1 MRLLLTLKPHLL
13 VFSLL
18 LCLTSL
24 LLTACGGSDAKVYD
38 IAIHITSPSQQPK
51 VDGFKEGMKKLG
63 YIEGTNVRYHEVTY
77 AGTAAVNAG
86 APSDAKTKFETFV
99 AKDYTAF
106 WGTNQTAARILKPL
120 LNKRPLV
127 VAGMSD
133 PVGANLIQSISQ
145 PGENITGV
153 DSFEYELEVDKLRW
167 ITKISPTV
175 QTVYVLY
182 FTAVPNMNVYLT
194 LIRAEAAKLN
204 LKLIEKPMD
213 NSQGTERDPNTFV
226 SKMNAAEGQAVLF
239 IGNAVFTSLGD
250 TLKPVIERE
259 KLIVAGGV
267 PEHLKF
273 GALFTYSPNL
283 FELGRQSAP
292 YMSKILTGAS
302 PATLAVSPPA
312 NLALVLNQKLADQ
325 FGIKFPDPVLA
336 AADEL
341 TK

>member
-1 MRLLLTLKPHLL
+1 MRFSLTLKSQLL

-24 LLTACGGSDAKVYD
+24 LLTACGGSDSKVYD
-38 IAIHITSPSQQPK
+38 IAIHLSSASQQPK

-63 YIEGTNVRYHEVTY
+63 YVEGTNVRYHEITY
-77 AGTAAVNAG
+77 AGALAPNNA
-86 APSDAKTKFETFV
+86 SDAKAKFEAFM
-99 AKDYTAF
+99 AKDYNAI
-106 WGTNQTAARILKPL
+106 WASNQTAARAVKPL
-120 LNKRPLV
+120 LNKRALV

-133 PVGANLIQSISQ
+133 PVGGGLIQSISQ

-167 ITKISPTV
+167 ITKINPTV

-182 FTAVPNMNVYLT
+182 FTAVPNMNAYLT

-213 NSQGTERDPNTFV
+213 NSTGTDRDPLIFAP
-226 SKMNAAEGQAVLF
+226 KMNAAEGQAVLF
-239 IGNAVFTSLGD
+239 IGNAVLTSIGD
-250 TLKPVIERE
+250 TLKPIIERE

-267 PEHLKF
+267 PEHLRF

-312 NLALVLNQKLADQ
+312 NLSLVLNQKLADQ
-325 FGIKFPDPVLA
+325 FGIKFSAPVLA
-336 AADEL
+336 AADEVV
-341 TK
+341 K